1 MAEWLGQG
9 LFKALGPYLQDE
21 LGVEEVD
28 DLRFLKPEHLATLRG
43 MLKPVPLNKFD
54 IKYAELVGAG
64 GGRPPTAPIPE
75 GVAEKPAGAAQPE
88 CEPEVAIREV
98 HNAGVVAVDV
108 AGALDWELTPIQPSK
123 TADFSPALCIF
134 GSMRFPVP
142 LEARMLFAAL
152 QAAGVYL
159 KIVDMRAGEDIDKEI
174 YEWIEHCHAFL
185 AFGTK
190 NYGEDTGN
198 SACTYNEVKFAQAK
212 KKHII
217 LLRMIPWEAEFEE
230 LQARVLF
237 NRNMLTL
244 EWQQGQPMPTSLV
257 GEILKAMELPTSG
270 VPGSPAA
277 LAHETTAA
285 RSAAEAANW
294 SRAQAEAA
302 RAQAQAQA
310 AQAQAAAA
318 AAKAQA
324 EAARARAEAEES
336 MAMAAAEEEAARQ
349 LQEQLRAAAA
359 AERQRKEQAQ
369 RQAQRAAAL
378 LSEVQSAG
386 PARAVEILRQTADDA
401 QIQAAGCRRLVE
413 LGNDDDA
420 NDSRIAAAG
429 GIEAVLRAMGAHAG
443 DARVQESGCGA
454 LMNLMYNSP
463 ERKAAVAAAGGLEAV
478 LRAMGAHAGAAAV
491 QQDGCAALM
500 NLAGYSPERS
510 AAVAAAGGLEAVL
523 RSMGAHVG
531 FAGVQEHGCAALRN
545 LARNSPERKAAVAAA
560 GGLEAVLRAM
570 GAHAGAAGVQQDG
583 CGALGNLAANSRA
596 NALAIEHAGGLTAI
610 ASARRAFPS
619 DAGVTQMAD
628 GATEAIEASKR
639 RRW

>member
-1 MAEWLGQG
+1 M
-9 LFKALGPYLQDE
+9 
-21 LGVEEVD
+21 
-28 DLRFLKPEHLATLRG
+28 LR
-43 MLKPVPLNKFD
+43 
-54 IKYAELVGAG
+54 AELAGAKTGVLRKRARAVGADMERVEAAIDEDDKAAVVELIVEAIARG
-64 GGRPPTAPIPE
+64 GQAAIPE
-75 GVAEKPAGAAQPE
+75 GIAAKPGTAA
-88 CEPEVAIREV
+88 EPEPEPATREV
-98 HNAGVVAVDV
+98 HNAGPVLVDV
-108 AGALDWELTPIQPSK
+108 AGAADWTLTPIQPSK
-123 TADFSPALCIF
+123 TADFSAALCIF

-142 LEARMLFAAL
+142 VEARMLFAAL

-159 KIVDMRAGEDIDKEI
+159 KIVDMRAGQDIDKEV

-212 KKHII
+212 KKSII

-386 PARAVEILRQTADDA
+386 PARAVEILRQTAEDA
-401 QIQAAGCRRLVE
+401 EIQAAGWAIVRRRS
-413 LGNDDDA
+413 DA
-420 NDSRIAAAG
+420 GPGKVTAYASGVAAADGMAVIAAALRQNAG
-429 GIEAVLRAMGAHAG
+429 EAAVL
-443 DARVQESGCGA
+443 
-454 LMNLMYNSP
+454 
-463 ERKAAVAAAGGLEAV
+463 
-478 LRAMGAHAGAAAV
+478 
-491 QQDGCAALM
+491 
-500 NLAGYSPERS
+500 
-510 AAVAAAGGLEAVL
+510 
-523 RSMGAHVG
+523 
-531 FAGVQEHGCAALRN
+531 
-545 LARNSPERKAAVAAA
+545 
-560 GGLEAVLRAM
+560 
-570 GAHAGAAGVQQDG
+570 
-583 CGALGNLAANSRA
+583 
-596 NALAIEHAGGLTAI
+596 EHALH
-610 ASARRAFPS
+610 
-619 DAGVTQMAD
+619 
-628 GATEAIEASKR
+628 ATWILCRLLYTGESFA
-639 RRW
+639 